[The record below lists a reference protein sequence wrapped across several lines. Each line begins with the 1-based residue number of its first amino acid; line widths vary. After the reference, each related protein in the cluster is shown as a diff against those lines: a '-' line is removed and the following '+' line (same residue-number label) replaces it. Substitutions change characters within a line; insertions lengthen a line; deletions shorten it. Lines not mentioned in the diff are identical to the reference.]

1 MDPDVVLRESDGRW
15 TARGV
20 RTLRKCLSGAR
31 ARPISRQELA
41 ALLGVSERTVAR
53 WEAAVGPLSRL
64 ESRALD
70 ALVHEQ
76 LAGHPFG
83 FESARGLAE
92 RNAALQWERR
102 RCVESLEGALHGWL
116 DTLRR

>member
-1 MDPDVVLRESDGRW
+1 MLRAADGRW

-20 RTLRKCLSGAR
+20 RTLRKCLSAAR
-31 ARPISRQELA
+31 ARPISRLGLA
-41 ALLGVSERTVAR
+41 VLLGVSERTVAR
-53 WEAAVGPLSRL
+53 WEAFKGPLPPL

-76 LAGHPFG
+76 LADHPFG
-83 FESARGLAE
+83 FKSARGLAE
-92 RNAALQWERR
+92 RNAGLQWERR
-102 RCVESLEGALHGWL
+102 CCVESLEGALHSWI

>member
-31 ARPISRQELA
+31 ACPISRQELA

-70 ALVHEQ
+70 A
-76 LAGHPFG
+76 
-83 FESARGLAE
+83 